1 MDATLGTASTD
12 SGLLEGVGLPADD
25 IRAWHAAGS
34 AFAST
39 IAATPGTLDAARTAA
54 RQYVGVQQSAKSGC
68 DHERRATTSPRRSPA
83 RRMSAAC

>member
-34 AFAST
+34 ALAST
-39 IAATPGTLDAARTAA
+39 IAASPEPWMPP
-54 RQYVGVQQSAKSGC
+54 V
-68 DHERRATTSPRRSPA
+68 RRRVST
-83 RRMSAAC
+83 